1 MKLAFSAFFLGS
13 AETIVLLGLI
23 GGIIAFF
30 AVRAD
35 KKKKAQRKKP

>member
-1 MKLAFSAFFLGS
+1 MLGS
-13 AETIVLLGLI
+13 AEIIVLLAVI

-35 KKKKAQRKKP
+35 KKRKKQRGVK